1 MKVQSDRGR
10 IDRQF
15 VVGDLVYMKLQ
26 PYREMF
32 VVYRSCAKLF
42 PRYFRPFQ
50 VIQRIGEVAYK
61 LQLPETSKIYPVF
74 HVSQLKKHEG
84 PPPESVNIPELDNL
98 QQLMAEPM
106 AILGR
111 KLAKEG
117 NEATVHLLIQWSN
130 SGPEDA
136 TWEPYDEIEKR
147 FPEFNLEA

>member
-1 MKVQSDRGR
+1 MS
-10 IDRQF
+10 
-15 VVGDLVYMKLQ
+15 
-26 PYREMF
+26 
-32 VVYRSCAKLF
+32 VVYRSCAKLS
-42 PRYFRPFQ
+42 PRYFGPFQ

-61 LQLPETSKIYPVF
+61 LQLPETSKIHLVF

-84 PPPESVNIPELDNL
+84 SPPKSVNIPELDNL
-98 QQLMAEPM
+98 QQLMAEPV

-117 NEATVHLLIQWSN
+117 NEATVYLLIQWSN

-136 TWEPYDEIEKR
+136 TWGPYDEIAKR